1 MPLPKISLPIFELT
15 ILSRDEP
22 VKFRP
27 FLVKEEKLLLMALQ
41 DSDSETILK
50 TIKQVINNCL
60 VDDIDIDS
68 IPIFDIEYLFLN
80 IRARSVGEKV
90 QSNFVCQNVIGS
102 MEDEEGNEVPVQ
114 CKNLMEVDVNLLEI
128 APPSVD
134 VNRKIQLTN
143 NVGIQLNF
151 PTIENFRNVEG
162 LLFSEDNDQVYEL
175 IKECTEYVYDEND
188 VYYAKET
195 SKEEFVQFL
204 ESLTQEQFDKI
215 IDFFSKLPKIKLDI
229 EHKCEKCEFDHKL
242 HLEGLNDFFT

>member
-1 MPLPKISLPIFELT
+1 MPLPKISLPIFELKIVT
-15 ILSRDEP
+15 REEP
-22 VKFRP
+22 IKFRP

-60 VDDIDIDS
+60 VDDVDIDT

-90 QSNFVCQNVIGS
+90 QTNFICQNIIGS
-102 MEDEEGNEVPVQ
+102 VEDENGEEAPVQ
-114 CKNLMEVDVNLLEI
+114 CKHLMEVEINLLEVS
-128 APPSVD
+128 PPVAD

-143 NVGIQLNF
+143 NVGIQLNY

-175 IKECTEYVYDEND
+175 IKECTEYVYDENSL
-188 VYYAKET
+188 YYAKES
-195 SKEEFVQFL
+195 SKEEFVTFL

-215 IDFFSKLPKIKLDI
+215 IDFFTKLPKVQLNVKN
-229 EHKCEKCEFDHKL
+229 KCEKCEFDHDL
-242 HLEGLNDFFT
+242 RLEGLNDFFT